1 MEFADAALGGFNFT
15 IYPVG
20 GQVDKM
26 RRDFSQERLEP

>member
-20 GQVDKM
+20 AQG
-26 RRDFSQERLEP
+26 FN